1 LEGEFMTGEMNA
13 IRIHEFGGPDV
24 LEYETA
30 PQPEPAADEVLVRIH
45 AAGVNHVDT
54 AVRGGNFGEVPFP
67 WIPGWDLSGT
77 VEAVGADVTEF
88 EDGDEVYGMVRFPEP
103 GNTDAEYAAVPAE
116 EIVGKPASLDHT
128 EAAGVPLVATT
139 AWQAL
144 FDKGELSE
152 GRRVLIHG
160 AAGGVGHMAVQLAK
174 SQGAHVIGTASGYN
188 EEFLRELGVD
198 EFINY
203 RETRLEEEL
212 DDVDLVVDPIG
223 GDTREHSYQIL
234 TEGGILAA
242 LVGEVSDD
250 RAEKHNTQVRRV
262 DARPDA
268 ATLSEISSLID
279 AGKVEPT
286 ISATF
291 PLADAPEAHEQI
303 EEGHTRGKIVLHTE
317 E

>member
-1 LEGEFMTGEMNA
+1 MSGEMNA
-13 IRIHEFGGPDV
+13 IRIHEFGSPDV
-24 LEYETA
+24 LQYETA
-30 PQPEPAADEVLVRIH
+30 PQPEPAADEVLVRVH
-45 AAGVNHVDT
+45 AAGVNRVDT

-77 VEAVGADVTEF
+77 VEAVGADVAEF
-88 EDGDEVYGMVRFPEP
+88 EDGDDVYGMVRFPEP
-103 GNTDAEYAAVPAE
+103 GNTDAEYAAVPAD
-116 EIVGKPASLDHT
+116 EIVEKPESLDHT
-128 EAAGVPLVATT
+128 EAAGVPLVALT

-152 GRRVLIHG
+152 GQQVLIHA

-188 EEFLRELGVD
+188 EGFLRGLGVD

-223 GDTREHSYQIL
+223 GDTREQSYEVL

-242 LVGEVSDD
+242 LVGEISDEQ
-250 RAEKHNTQVRRV
+250 AEEYDVHARRV
-262 DARPDA
+262 DTRPDA
-268 ATLSEISSLID
+268 ATLSEISELID
-279 AGKVEPT
+279 AGEVEPT
-286 ISATF
+286 ISTTL

-303 EEGHTRGKIVLHTE
+303 AGGHTRGKIVLHTRE
-317 E
+317 

>member
-1 LEGEFMTGEMNA
+1 MSGEMNA
-13 IRIHEFGGPDV
+13 ILIHEFGGPDV
-24 LEYETA
+24 LQYETA
-30 PQPEPAADEVLVRIH
+30 PQPEPAANEVLVRIH
-45 AAGVNHVDT
+45 AAGVNRVDT
-54 AVRGGNFGEVPFP
+54 AIRGGNFGEVSFP

-77 VEAVGADVTEF
+77 VEAVGAGVAEF
-88 EDGDEVYGMVRFPEP
+88 EDGGEVYGMVRFPEP

-116 EIVGKPASLDHT
+116 EIVEKPESLDHT
-128 EAAGVPLVATT
+128 EAAGVPLVALT

-152 GRRVLIHG
+152 GQRVLIHA

-188 EEFLRELGVD
+188 EGFLRELGVD

-242 LVGEVSDD
+242 LVGEVSD
-250 RAEKHNTQVRRV
+250 EHNKQYNTHARRV

-268 ATLSEISSLID
+268 ATLSEISELID
-279 AGKVEPT
+279 AGEVEPT
-286 ISATF
+286 ISTTF

-303 EEGHTRGKIVLHTE
+303 EEGHTRGKIVLRIGA
-317 E
+317 

>member
-1 LEGEFMTGEMNA
+1 MAEEMNVV
-13 IRIHEFGGPDV
+13 RIHEFGGPDV
-24 LEYETA
+24 LQYETA
-30 PQPEPAADEVLVRIH
+30 PQPEPAADEVLVRVH

-54 AVRGGNFGEVPFP
+54 AVRGGNFGEVSFP

-77 VEAVGADVTEF
+77 VEAVGADVAEF
-88 EDGDEVYGMVRFPEP
+88 ENGGEVYGMVRFPEP

-116 EIVGKPASLDHT
+116 EIVEKPESLDHT

-152 GRRVLIHG
+152 GQRVLIHG
-160 AAGGVGHMAVQLAK
+160 AAGGVGHMAVQIAK

-250 RAEKHNTQVRRV
+250 RAEKYNTQVRRV

-268 ATLSEISSLID
+268 ATLSGISSLID

-286 ISATF
+286 ISTTF
-291 PLADAPEAHEQI
+291 LLADAPEAHEQI
-303 EEGHTRGKIVLHTE
+303 EEGHTRGKIVLQTE